1 MNVTISNHALKRM
14 QQRSIDELMIE
25 AARCFGE
32 KIYAKNSLYFFLG
45 KRAMKRLL
53 KVFRP
58 QNPEKWEGL
67 TVVCDPKNEKV
78 LTVFKNKN
86 WLKKIRSK

>member
-67 TVVCDPKNEKV
+67 TVVCDPKSEKV